1 MDRDS
6 KAEINQKKESENQK
20 LLTPQQ
26 KKEIKKAFDFFDVTG
41 SGSTG
46 LTRNDRGQKPQG
58 CAQSAGL

>member
-6 KAEINQKKESENQK
+6 KADLNQKKESENQK

-41 SGSTG
+41 SGRECSK
-46 LTRNDRGQKPQG
+46 RND
-58 CAQSAGL
+58 